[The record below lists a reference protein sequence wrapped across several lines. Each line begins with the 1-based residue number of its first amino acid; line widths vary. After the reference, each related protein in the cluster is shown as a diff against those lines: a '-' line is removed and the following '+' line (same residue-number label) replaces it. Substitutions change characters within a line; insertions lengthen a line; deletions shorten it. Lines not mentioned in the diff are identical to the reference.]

1 MADWTCKLALAGGLV
16 LGACGSA
23 PPGESDRVTATT
35 MPTADFPLTTAT
47 ATPSPG
53 LQSLPWVLMGT
64 SPDHKTLYLNIGV
77 GGGCPTTSSELA
89 VQEGDHYVR
98 ITSAV
103 AEAGGPD
110 CAASLET
117 SDVRVVLANPL
128 GERTLV
134 HAPLGLTGR

>member
-1 MADWTCKLALAGGLV
+1 MLVLAGVLL

-23 PPGESDRVTATT
+23 PPGESDPVTATT
-35 MPTADFPLTTAT
+35 IPTSDFPLTTAT

-64 SPDHKTLYLNIGV
+64 STDHKTLYLNIGV

-89 VQEGDHYVR
+89 VEEDHNYVR

-103 AEAGGPD
+103 AESGGPD
-110 CAASLET
+110 CASSLQT
-117 SDVRVVLANPL
+117 RDVRDVLANPL
-128 GERTLV
+128 GQRTLI
-134 HAPLGLTGR
+134 HAPLGLTGP